1 MVHTMM
7 SSKQKSTPLPRQIN
21 VLELP
26 MLVLSKTKRRAGVG
40 GGGGGLGREGGKK
53 SPFLRQLKVVILVR
67 VVGKH

>member
-1 MVHTMM
+1 MM

-40 GGGGGLGREGGKK
+40 GGGGWEGRGGRRALFLGN
-53 SPFLRQLKVVILVR
+53 
-67 VVGKH
+67 

>member
-1 MVHTMM
+1 MM

-40 GGGGGLGREGGKK
+40 GGGWEGKGGRRALFLGN
-53 SPFLRQLKVVILVR
+53 
-67 VVGKH
+67 

>member
-1 MVHTMM
+1 MM

-40 GGGGGLGREGGKK
+40 GLGREGGKK

>member
-1 MVHTMM
+1 MM
-7 SSKQKSTPLPRQIN
+7 SSKQKSTPPPRQIN
-21 VLELP
+21 VLGFP

-40 GGGGGLGREGGKK
+40 GGGWGGGKK

>member
-1 MVHTMM
+1 MM

-40 GGGGGLGREGGKK
+40 GGGGLGREGGKK

>member
-1 MVHTMM
+1 MM

-40 GGGGGLGREGGKK
+40 GGGGGWEGKGGRRALFLGNWKLL
-53 SPFLRQLKVVILVR
+53 F
-67 VVGKH
+67 

>member
-1 MVHTMM
+1 MM

-40 GGGGGLGREGGKK
+40 GGGGGWGREGGKK

>member
-40 GGGGGLGREGGKK
+40 GGWEGKGGRRALFLGN
-53 SPFLRQLKVVILVR
+53 
-67 VVGKH
+67 

>member
-1 MVHTMM
+1 MM

-40 GGGGGLGREGGKK
+40 GGGLGREGGKK

>member
-21 VLELP
+21 VFGLS

-40 GGGGGLGREGGKK
+40 GGGGGGKK
-53 SPFLRQLKVVILVR
+53 SPFLRQLKVVILVCR

>member
-1 MVHTMM
+1 MM

-40 GGGGGLGREGGKK
+40 LGREGGKK

>member
-1 MVHTMM
+1 MM

-40 GGGGGLGREGGKK
+40 GGLGREGGKK